1 MSKIELA
8 IKFGSNEIIVY
19 RKGFG
24 IMARV
29 SSYVATKSKKICAY
43 GDDAKRLCELK
54 GSQYTLNQPIQ
65 GIDIVD
71 KRLALA
77 LVNHIISDAIFENGK
92 IEALVAVPCA
102 LTEKKLL
109 ELKMLLHKAG
119 INKLNFVQ
127 NSVCV
132 RAGLNVGEAD
142 KVMIVDMGKFL
153 VDVSVLTRYEFIMGR
168 NYLIG
173 GSVMD
178 EALATYIQDNYG
190 VTINNQTA
198 QTIKDEI
205 ASMHTNDMYTT
216 TFVGVDE
223 NGEYKEVT
231 MRANEVRVAII
242 GVYEKIFDLVDEVLE
257 GLSVETL
264 AEVRKNGIVFVGGV
278 SSIDGLVEYTA
289 KRFNMPTYVMNN
301 PKDAVMLGAG
311 KLLTLNKG
319 DYPRINL

>member
-1 MSKIELA
+1 MKVELA

-24 IMARV
+24 IVARV

-71 KRLALA
+71 KKLALA
-77 LVNHIISDAIFENGK
+77 LVNHIMSESIFENGK

-109 ELKMLLHKAG
+109 ELKMLLHNAG
-119 INKLNFVQ
+119 INKLTFVQ
-127 NSVCV
+127 NAVCV
-132 RAGLNVGEAD
+132 RAGLNIGEGD

-153 VDVSVLTRYEFIMGR
+153 VDVSILTRYEFILGR

-190 VTINNQTA
+190 VTIDNETA

-205 ASMHTNDMYTT
+205 ASMHANDMYTT
-216 TFVGVDE
+216 TFNGVDE

-231 MRANEVRVAII
+231 MRANEARVAII

-257 GLSVETL
+257 TLPTETL

-278 SSIDGLVEYTA
+278 SSIDGLVEYTT
-289 KRFNMPTYVMNN
+289 KRFNMPTYVASN
-301 PKDAVMLGAG
+301 PKDAVILGAG